1 MEYNIIRAM
10 TRDGSARAV
19 AIISTDIVNEA
30 VKMKH
35 TSPTATAVLGRT
47 MTAASL
53 MGTMLKE
60 KMTSSRLRL
69 QATVLPE
76 R

>member
-19 AIISTDIVNEA
+19 IIISTDIVNEA

-35 TSPTATAVLGRT
+35 TSPTATAALCIV

-53 MGTMLKE
+53 MGTILK
-60 KMTSSRLRL
+60 
-69 QATVLPE
+69 
-76 R
+76 